1 MFYNVNATS
10 EVNELIKK
18 AQKVASKY
26 NNNLISTEHLLYGA
40 LELDGEIKNIFL
52 NIGIDGD
59 NFEEVLGEISN
70 KDENELGNLNL
81 TETSKHSFVVAKQI
95 SNQLGLNFVD
105 VGHII
110 FAILLDD
117 DCVANQILENKYN
130 VDMGKLKKD
139 IFDVIKTSSYD
150 SVTAEEPIQLPD
162 SDEQDN
168 EQKGISFDDIEQVKF
183 SLPERLLEMG
193 IDFTDKARKKK
204 GEPIIG
210 RDAEI
215 DRLIEILCR
224 KTKNN
229 PVLVGEAGVGKTAVV
244 EGLAQKIAI
253 NDVPDELKDK
263 IIYSLDVA
271 GLMSG
276 TKYRGALEEKLKE
289 VINIILTSG
298 NIILFIDEIHTLA
311 QAGTSKGEIS
321 PADIL
326 KPYLARGEIQT
337 IGATTNDEYRKFI
350 EKDKALE
357 RRFQPVQVDAPSEE
371 TTIEILK
378 GLRVSFE
385 LYHNVKIS
393 EEAINSAVSL
403 SVRYITN
410 RNLPDKAIDLIDDAS
425 SKAKINHKSLGE
437 DDIPTVTSEDIAK
450 VVSLNTGIPITKLTE
465 TEKEKLTNL
474 EEFLHK
480 RLIGQDEAVSAVSKA
495 IRLSRVGLKENT
507 RPIGSFM
514 FLGPTGVGKTELAKA
529 LAEVMFDNQNA
540 LIRLD
545 MSEYMESH
553 SVSKLIG
560 SPPGY
565 VGFEEGG
572 QLTEKVRKK
581 PYSVIVFDEIEKAHH
596 DILNLLL
603 QVLDDGRLT
612 DSQGRLVN
620 FQNTIIIMT
629 SNAGVSELI
638 RNNNFIFS
646 HSAEEDYEKQK
657 QYLLNGLKK
666 KFEPEFLNRIDV
678 ITVFKPLTKN
688 QLAYIAKNLIV
699 NFKERLVKKEGLNI
713 KLTEKA
719 VQYLLDKGLNAEY
732 GARPLK
738 RIIEQEIEG
747 PVAEALIKGDLVRG
761 DTIIVEVLG
770 DRLNLNF
777 KYENND

>member
-1 MFYNVNATS
+1 MFV
-10 EVNELIKK
+10 I
-18 AQKVASKY
+18 
-26 NNNLISTEHLLYGA
+26 
-40 LELDGEIKNIFL
+40 
-52 NIGIDGD
+52 
-59 NFEEVLGEISN
+59 
-70 KDENELGNLNL
+70 
-81 TETSKHSFVVAKQI
+81 AKQI
-95 SNQLGLNFVD
+95 ASQLETDYVD
-105 VGHII
+105 VGHIV
-110 FAILLDD
+110 FAILLND
-117 DCVANQILENKYN
+117 DCVAVQILISKYN
-130 VDMGKLKKD
+130 INIGLIRRD
-139 IFDVIKTSSYD
+139 ILDVININKKNNFYENDKSQNNIEILE
-150 SVTAEEPIQLPD
+150 VKE
-162 SDEQDN
+162 DEQLTLGLD
-168 EQKGISFDDIEQVKF
+168 SIEDVKF
-183 SLPERLLEMG
+183 ELPERLLEMG
-193 IDFTDKARKKK
+193 IDFTDKARKSNY
-204 GEPIIG
+204 EPIIG
-210 RDAEI
+210 RDTEI

-244 EGLAQKIAI
+244 EGLAQKIVA
-253 NDVPDELKDK
+253 NDVPNELKDK
-263 IIYSLDVA
+263 IIYSLDIA

-289 VINIILTSG
+289 VISIILENK

-357 RRFQPVQVDAPSEE
+357 RRFQPVQIDAPSEE

-378 GLRVSFE
+378 GLKVSFE
-385 LYHNVKIS
+385 TYHNVKIS
-393 EEAINSAVSL
+393 EDAINSAVSL

-425 SKAKINHKSLGE
+425 SRAKIISANENADERPL
-437 DDIPTVTSEDIAK
+437 ITREDIAK
-450 VVSLNTGIPITKLTE
+450 VVSSSTGIPVTKLTE
-465 TEKEKLTNL
+465 TEADKLTSL
-474 EEFLHK
+474 EEILHK
-480 RLIGQDEAVSAVSKA
+480 RLIGQDEAVNAVSKA
-495 IRLSRVGLKENT
+495 IRRSRVGLKENS

-581 PYSVIVFDEIEKAHH
+581 PYSVIVFDEIEKAHK

-629 SNAGVSELI
+629 SNAGVSELV
-638 RNNNFIFS
+638 RNNSFI
-646 HSAEEDYEKQK
+646 HSYSSEDDYEKQK

-688 QLAYIAKNLIV
+688 QLAYIAKNLIIDL
-699 NFKERLVKKEGLNI
+699 KARLSKRGLNI

-719 VQYLLDKGLNAEY
+719 VEYLLDKGLNLEY

-738 RIIEQEIEG
+738 RMIEQEIED
-747 PVAEALIKGDLVRG
+747 PIVEPLIKGELSSG
-761 DTIIVEVLG
+761 DTIIIEVLG
-770 DRLNLNF
+770 GKLNLNF
-777 KYENND
+777 KYANKNS

>member
-1 MFYNVNATS
+1 MFYNVNATNK
-10 EVNELIKK
+10 VNEMIKN
-18 AQKVASKY
+18 AQVVAEKY
-26 NNNLISTEHLLYGA
+26 NNNLISSEHLFYGA
-40 LELDGEIKNIFL
+40 MKVDETINQILFNYGVD
-52 NIGIDGD
+52 IDE
-59 NFEEVLGEISN
+59 FENVLKDIEN
-70 KDENELGNLNL
+70 KDKNDTNKLDL
-81 TETSKHSFVVAKQI
+81 TETAKQLFIIAKQLTTQLNTEKVDI
-95 SNQLGLNFVD
+95 S
-105 VGHII
+105 HIV
-110 FAILLDD
+110 FAILLDEN
-117 DCVANQILENKYN
+117 CVAVQILENKFDVN
-130 VDMGKLKKD
+130 LGLLRKD
-139 IFDVIKTSSYD
+139 ILELMKSNSISN
-150 SVTAEEPIQLPD
+150 EEKNISEQDDDNDEDNKIQPIQF
-162 SDEQDN
+162 DE
-168 EQKGISFDDIEQVKF
+168 IEDVQY
-183 SLPERLLEMG
+183 SLPERILEMG
-193 IDFTDKARKKK
+193 IDFTDKAKKTK
-204 GEPIIG
+204 YEPIIG
-210 RDAEI
+210 RDNEI

-244 EGLAQKIAI
+244 EGLAQKIVA

-263 IIYSLDVA
+263 IIYSLDIA

-289 VINIILTSG
+289 VISIILSSQK
-298 NIILFIDEIHTLA
+298 IILFIDEIHTLA

-357 RRFQPVQVDAPSEE
+357 RRFQPVQIDAPSEE
-371 TTIEILK
+371 TTVEILK
-378 GLRVSFE
+378 GLKVNFE
-385 LYHNVKIS
+385 TYHNVKIS
-393 EEAINSAVSL
+393 EEAINSAVYL

-410 RNLPDKAIDLIDDAS
+410 RNLPDKAIDLIDEAS
-425 SKAKINHKSLGE
+425 SRAKINASKENEEKPLILG
-437 DDIPTVTSEDIAK
+437 DDIAR
-450 VVSLNTGIPITKLTE
+450 VVSQTTGIPVSKLTE
-465 TEKEKLTNL
+465 SEKEKLASL
-474 EEFLHK
+474 EEILHK
-480 RLIGQDEAVSAVSKA
+480 RLIGQDEAVNAVSKA
-495 IRLSRVGLKENT
+495 IRRSRVGLKENS

-581 PYSVIVFDEIEKAHH
+581 PYSVIVFDEIEKAHR

-638 RNNNFIFS
+638 RNNNFI
-646 HSAEEDYEKQK
+646 HSYSSEDEYEKQK
-657 QYLLNGLKK
+657 QYLLNALKK

-678 ITVFKPLTKN
+678 ITVFKSLTKN
-688 QLAYIAKNLIV
+688 QLAYIAKNLILDLR
-699 NFKERLVKKEGLNI
+699 NRLAKKNLNI

-719 VQYLLDKGLNAEY
+719 VQYLLDKGLNPEY

-738 RIIEQEIEG
+738 RIIEQEIED
-747 PVAEALIKGDLVRG
+747 PIAEALITGDLSNG
-761 DTIIVEVLG
+761 DTIIIEVFAGKLH
-770 DRLNLNF
+770 LNY
-777 KYENND
+777 KYNNKSV